1 MVRSVR
7 WSAVV
12 GQCFRVTP
20 FLAREPMWP
29 AFFSRPFSG
38 LEVNTRV
45 FQEISTCVIFFS
57 VMFPVFLITVRH

>member
-1 MVRSVR
+1 MDRSVR

-29 AFFSRPFSG
+29 AFSSRPFSD

-45 FQEISTCVIFFS
+45 IQEMCMCVCVFS
-57 VMFPVFLITVRH
+57 FLLIILWK